1 LLFGGWTIGSR
12 LFGPTATPTRAV
24 ALTSPTITKVPTAM
38 LLPSPTPIPP
48 TQVPVTAKVT
58 ATTLNVRAEASSKTK
73 SIGTL
78 KKDNQVTFLA
88 QAKGEKIEGQDAWYL
103 INLPNSNQQGWVFLG
118 KNFQILSGDPNTLP
132 VGGAAA
138 PTPTKGVAAP
148 PAPAGAT
155 PTLTPIGVIPPAPKT
170 YP

>member
-1 LLFGGWTIGSR
+1 
-12 LFGPTATPTRAV
+12 
-24 ALTSPTITKVPTAM
+24 
-38 LLPSPTPIPP
+38 
-48 TQVPVTAKVT
+48 
-58 ATTLNVRAEASSKTK
+58 VRTEANSKTK
-73 SIGTL
+73 SVGTL

-88 QAKGEKIEGQDAWYL
+88 QTKGEKIEGQDAWYL

-132 VGGAAA
+132 VTGAAT
-138 PTPTKGVAAP
+138 PTPTKGAAAP

-155 PTLTPIGVIPPAPKT
+155 PTSTVIGVIPPAPKT